1 MESERFFDLVRWGDA
16 QQVITNYVTKEKER
30 VSFLGDAQF
39 RADHD
44 EYLPIPHEQIS
55 SSNGHYVQNINWGE

>member
-1 MESERFFDLVRWGDA
+1 
-16 QQVITNYVTKEKER
+16 